1 MLIVVVLLLQRAL
14 LTQLILMC
22 QMKLYS
28 TAVANHYGMDRNRL
42 VVVGIDDV
50 RPRRT
55 HLRQRCVQGQETQQK
70 QGQLIFTLPV
80 FQTVSIVNLDSRE
93 FAQLTSSLFR

>member
-70 QGQLIFTLPV
+70 QGQLIFTLLV
-80 FQTVSIVNLDSRE
+80 FRELYRLQIWILVNL
-93 FAQLTSSLFR
+93 QLT